1 MIIARIVPPESTA
14 YKTLSRYSFKLD
26 GIMKLKPL
34 SWFAVWIMMTSGTSA
49 QQQSLNRYTYWD
61 MSLANVGLLTLLIV
75 SIIMTI
81 IFKKEK
87 LSFVSQELN
96 FTFILNHTIVGLI
109 LFMTGWGWLSWL
121 NGNLIIS
128 VKTCIPYLLTYL
140 SVLLIY
146 QIDLD
151 SIPEKGYQPGK
162 SFIGISLLLS
172 CISILLGFSFDDPVI
187 STIAAVIAPFFLIA
201 IVFPEHKRHIER
213 ARIYPVFI
221 AAMFVSVRLPWLL
234 FPLAIVFFGLR
245 TYHYFR
251 YNIVFPTFAVDH
263 D

>member
-1 MIIARIVPPESTA
+1 MIISRIIKPESA
-14 YKTLSRYSFKLD
+14 VYKTLSTFSEKLD
-26 GIMKLKPL
+26 RFMKLKPL

-49 QQQSLNRYTYWD
+49 QQQSLDRYTYWD
-61 MSLANVGLLTLLIV
+61 MSIAGVGLMTLLIV
-75 SIIMTI
+75 TIVMVI
-81 IFKKEK
+81 IFMKEK
-87 LSFVSQELN
+87 LSFVSKDLN
-96 FTFILNHTIVGLI
+96 PAFILKHTIIGLV
-109 LFMTGWGWLSWL
+109 LFMTGWGWLSWI
-121 NGNLIIS
+121 NGNFLIS
-128 VKTCIPYLLTYL
+128 VKSFIPYLLTHL
-140 SVLLIY
+140 SVLFIY

-162 SFIGISLLLS
+162 SLIGISFLLS
-172 CISILLGFSFDDPVI
+172 FVSILIGFAFDDPVI
-187 STIAAVIAPFFLIA
+187 STIAAVIAPFYLIA
-201 IVFPEHKRHIER
+201 IVFPEHQRHIER

-234 FPLAIVFFGLR
+234 FPLAILFFGLR